1 MTQFGFFGSDKYS
14 LLKGEFTV
22 QERQKNLENL
32 QENIETIIK
41 GKPDAVRN
49 AIIAMLAQGHLLIED
64 VPGVGKTTLAH
75 LLARSI
81 SCSFQRI
88 QFTSDLLPSDILGV
102 TVYDPERRDFDFKQG
117 PIFSN
122 IILADEINR
131 TTPKTQSALLEA
143 MNASQ
148 VSIDKVTYN
157 LPKPFMVIATQ
168 NPIEFHGTFPLPK
181 SQLDRFL
188 IRLHIGY
195 PDLSDEIIILK
206 EQKTLGNLENVHSVL
221 SAKDILQMQR
231 EVESVTL
238 DDDLLEY
245 IGKIV
250 AATRNSPHIELGV
263 SPRGALALRRVA
275 QAKAYFENRDYCIPD
290 DIKSMINPVLAHRIQ
305 IAKTF
310 ESTALGG
317 HREDEEVLNQVIAEV
332 EVPL

>member
-1 MTQFGFFGSDKYS
+1 MARSQREELKK
-14 LLKGEFTV
+14 LLD
-22 QERQKNLENL
+22 
-32 QENIETIIK
+32 NIETIIK
-41 GKPDAVRN
+41 GKPEAIKN

-102 TVYDPERRDFDFKQG
+102 TVYDPERREFEFKQG
-117 PIFSN
+117 PIFAN

-143 MNASQ
+143 MNSSQ

-157 LPKPFMVIATQ
+157 LPRPFMVIATQ
-168 NPIEFHGTFPLPK
+168 NPVEFHGTFPLPK
-181 SQLDRFL
+181 AQLDRFL
-188 IRLHIGY
+188 MRLHIGY
-195 PDLSDEIIILK
+195 PELADEIIILR
-206 EQKTLGNLENVHSVL
+206 EQKAFAGLDHIQSVL
-221 SAKDILQMQR
+221 SSEEVILMQD
-231 EVESVTL
+231 EVEKVKV

-245 IGKIV
+245 IGRIV
-250 AATRNSPHIELGV
+250 GVTRNSPYIELGV

-275 QAKAYFENRDYCIPD
+275 QAKAFYENRDYCIPD
-290 DIKSMINPVLAHRIQ
+290 DIKSMIPPVMAHRIQ

-310 ESTALGG
+310 ESGG
-317 HREDEEVLNQVIAEV
+317 LAGPREDEEVLKQVVSEV

>member
-1 MTQFGFFGSDKYS
+1 LHIFVLMHK
-14 LLKGEFTV
+14 KKE
-22 QERQKNLENL
+22 QEMARLQRDELTRLQK
-32 QENIETIIK
+32 NIETIIK
-41 GKPDAVRN
+41 GKPEVIKN

-102 TVYDPERRDFDFKQG
+102 TIYDPERREFEFKQG
-117 PIFSN
+117 PIFAN

-143 MNASQ
+143 MNSSQ

-157 LPKPFMVIATQ
+157 LPRPFMVIATQ
-168 NPIEFHGTFPLPK
+168 NPVEFHGTFPLPK
-181 SQLDRFL
+181 AQLDRFL
-188 IRLHIGY
+188 MRLHIGY
-195 PDLSDEIIILK
+195 PELADEIIILR
-206 EQKTLGNLENVHSVL
+206 EQKALGDLDHIQPVL
-221 SAKDILQMQR
+221 SSEEVLSMQD
-231 EVESVTL
+231 EVERVKV
-238 DDDLLEY
+238 DEDLLEY

-250 AATRNSPHIELGV
+250 GVTRNSAHIELGV

-275 QAKAYFENRDYCIPD
+275 QSKAFFENRDYCIPD
-290 DIKSMINPVLAHRIQ
+290 DIKSMIPSVFAHRLQ
-305 IAKTF
+305 VAKTF
-310 ESTALGG
+310 ESGG
-317 HREDEEVLNQVIAEV
+317 LSGPREDEEILKQVVSEV

>member
-1 MTQFGFFGSDKYS
+1 MAS
-14 LLKGEFTV
+14 
-22 QERQKNLENL
+22 ERLEKLERLQKN
-32 QENIETIIK
+32 IEKIIK
-41 GKPDAVRN
+41 GKSEVVKN

-88 QFTSDLLPSDILGV
+88 QFTSDLLPSDILGIS
-102 TVYDPERRDFDFKQG
+102 VYDPERRLFDFKQG
-117 PIFSN
+117 PIFAN

-143 MNASQ
+143 MNSAQ

-181 SQLDRFL
+181 SQMDRFL
-188 IRLHIGY
+188 MRIHIGY
-195 PDLSDEIIILK
+195 PDLPDEVIILK
-206 EQKTLGNLENVHSVL
+206 EQKSLLNLDLVEPVL
-221 SAKDILQMQR
+221 SSEDMLSMQK
-231 EVESVTL
+231 EVEEVVL
-238 DDDLLEY
+238 DQDLLEY

-250 AATRNSPHIELGV
+250 AMTRNSPHIELGV
-263 SPRGALALRRVA
+263 SPRGALSLRRVA

-290 DIKSMINPVLAHRIQ
+290 DIKSMIGSVLAHRIQ
-305 IAKTF
+305 VAKTF
-310 ESTALGG
+310 ESGGLGG
-317 HREDEEVLNQVIAEV
+317 QREDEEVLKQAINEV